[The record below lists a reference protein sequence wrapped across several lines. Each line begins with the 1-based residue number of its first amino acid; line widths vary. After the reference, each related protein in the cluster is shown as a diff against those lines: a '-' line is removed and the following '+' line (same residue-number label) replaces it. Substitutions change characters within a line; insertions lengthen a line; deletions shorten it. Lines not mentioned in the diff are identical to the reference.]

1 MAGRGEPPE
10 GVPEGLPGGSDDE
23 YRSVVFD
30 ESFVRAAR
38 LQEYSAQ
45 ERMSDHEK
53 AVRDRPGWTGRDRD
67 GRGSGRG
74 GAGVKQALVLV
85 LLVAVAFG
93 AAVYLGV
100 RHPYQPPPATR
111 AGLMRTAVI
120 PLAPEGAVPGG
131 EPAELFERS
140 PAAQYRTGAE
150 GITLPSARRTAHFS
164 EGQVMSA
171 LTIAKHYLTASSLD
185 PDVLKGSTV
194 RPVRAL
200 LDPDQLTQFDRSF
213 DAPAD
218 DGRHAATGWLVRFD
232 PAQVTPADEPVRVQG
247 VLRVEESE
255 SARLEVTSDHTFVY
269 ALRPAA
275 GAAGD
280 PRADGASLFTVRRE
294 LRLRFD
300 RDDLRT
306 HRAEL
311 VVSYA
316 QVGPQACSADA
327 AGHLRPVPAGQRAP
341 AEGPAGTDPYA
352 TGPAT
357 PALCGVFAPSAMPSP
372 RGGG

>member
-1 MAGRGEPPE
+1 MAGHGEPPE
-10 GVPEGLPGGSDDE
+10 GAPDGLPGGSDDE

-53 AVRDRPGWTGRDRD
+53 AVRSRPGWNGRE
-67 GRGSGRG
+67 RGGGHG
-74 GAGVKQALVLV
+74 GAGIRQALVLV

-93 AAVYLGV
+93 TAVYMGV
-100 RHPYQPPPATR
+100 RHPYQPQPATR
-111 AGLMRTAVI
+111 AGLLRSTVI
-120 PLAPEGAVPGG
+120 PLAPEGQVPGG

-140 PAAQYRTGAE
+140 PAAQFRTGAE
-150 GITLPSARRTAHFS
+150 GITLPPARRTAHFS
-164 EGQVMSA
+164 EGQVMAA
-171 LTIAKHYLTASSLD
+171 LTIAKNYLTVSSLD
-185 PDVLKGSTV
+185 PGVLKGSTV

-200 LDPDQLTQFDRSF
+200 LDPDQLAQFDRSF
-213 DAPAD
+213 TTPAD

-232 PAQVTPADEPVRVQG
+232 PAKVTLAAAAPRVDG
-247 VLRVEESE
+247 VLRIEETE
-255 SARLEVTSDHTFVY
+255 SDRLEVTSDHTFVY

-280 PRADGASLFTVRRE
+280 KRADGASLFTVRRE
-294 LRLRFD
+294 LHLRFD

-306 HRAEL
+306 HRTEL
-311 VVSYA
+311 LVSYA
-316 QVGPQACSADA
+316 QVGPQACSADGA
-327 AGHLRPVPAGQRAP
+327 AHLRPVLAGQRAP
-341 AEGPAGTDPYA
+341 DGGPAGTDPYA

-357 PALCGVFAPSAMPSP
+357 AALCGALAPGAMPSP